1 MTTFQI
7 NLIKNLGYII
17 ISIVLLSVNSCQS
30 QNEKS
35 KEENKNSSVEETTVK
50 APSVDIHTATFFG
63 NIDAVKQHINAG
75 SDLNKKDQYGSTPL
89 NIAATFGKTEIA
101 LALINAGADLNIK
114 NAEGST
120 PLNVASFFCRTELVK
135 ALLEKGADKTI
146 KNNFGSTPLMSVSAP
161 FNEVEPFYQQM
172 SKNLGS
178 FGLKLDFD
186 YLEKT
191 RPIIAEMLK

>member
-17 ISIVLLSVNSCQS
+17 ISILLLTVNSCQS
-30 QNEKS
+30 QNKNS
-35 KEENKNSSVEETTVK
+35 KEETKNSSVEETTVK

-101 LALINAGADLNIK
+101 LALINAGADLNII